1 MYLFLLY
8 SSDGA
13 CRHIGAA
20 LIELED
26 TLRQNEV
33 VTCTGEKCVWKRR
46 KRTHN
51 EASNLEDM
59 TFTKPEIGK
68 KKKKAVKPSTRNYDP
83 RPKAAVN
90 NENLVEQFRELLIN
104 KVPSVVGLHLLP
116 DPGLNE
122 ATEAIEEITE
132 QNIATDPPLP
142 SDNPSIKEQPFHLG
156 CISPFRNHP
165 PSVDE
170 IKQKA
175 QGIKRK
181 LNFTEDEINFIEK
194 KTKLQSQESDWFL
207 YRKGRVTASKCK
219 RVASLKPTT
228 SPSKTMK
235 ELLVNNSHQS
245 TAMLQ
250 ELQNEDSIAEA
261 FINKLDSEGK
271 KGVFITKC
279 GFFIS
284 KTHGFLGASPDGVI
298 TDEEESTPGVVEFKY
313 IQVKPGE
320 TLTDV
325 LLRQHI
331 CLKVQH
337 NNTVIIQLNK
347 NHKYYFQLYQQMFV
361 TEYHWGVLIA
371 QGTDGGLFYEKV
383 KFTEEFWSP
392 ILKNIEL
399 FFDTFLVYELAYP
412 RVQLGLER
420 VAF

>member
-1 MYLFLLY
+1 M
-8 SSDGA
+8 
-13 CRHIGAA
+13 
-20 LIELED
+20 IELED
-26 TLRQNEV
+26 TLRQNAV
-33 VTCTGEKCVWKRR
+33 VTCTSEKCVWKRR
-46 KRTHN
+46 KRAHN
-51 EASNLEDM
+51 EACNLEDM

-68 KKKKAVKPSTRNYDP
+68 IKKKAVKPSTRNYDP

-90 NENLVEQFRELLIN
+90 NEILVEQFRGLLIN
-104 KVPSVVGLHLLP
+104 TVPSAVGLHLLP
-116 DPGLNE
+116 DPVLNE
-122 ATEAIEEITE
+122 ATEAPEEITE
-132 QNIATDPPLP
+132 QNYASDLPLT
-142 SDNPSIKEQPFHLG
+142 SDNISPSGQEQPFYLG
-156 CISPFRNHP
+156 CTSPFKNHP

-181 LNFTEDEINFIEK
+181 LNFTEDEINLIEK
-194 KTKLQSQESDWFL
+194 KTRLQSQESDWFL
-207 YRKGRVTASKCK
+207 YRKGRITASKCK

-235 ELLVNNSHQS
+235 ELLVNNTPQS

-250 ELQNEDSIAEA
+250 GLQNEDSIAEA
-261 FINKLDSEGK
+261 FINKLNTEGK
-271 KGVFITKC
+271 KVSITKC

-284 KTHGFLGASPDGVI
+284 KTHGFLGASPDGII
-298 TDEEESTPGVVEFKY
+298 TDQEESTPGVVELKY

-331 CLKVQH
+331 CFKVQH
-337 NNTVIIQLNK
+337 NDTVIIQLNR

-392 ILKNIEL
+392 ILKKIEY

-420 VAF
+420 FAF

>member
-1 MYLFLLY
+1 MHLLSLY

-90 NENLVEQFRELLIN
+90 NENLVEQFRGLLIN
-104 KVPSVVGLHLLP
+104 KVPSAVGLHLLP
-116 DPGLNE
+116 DPGLSE

-132 QNIATDPPLP
+132 QNNASDPPLP

-156 CISPFRNHP
+156 STSPFRNHP
-165 PSVDE
+165 RSVDE

-228 SPSKTMK
+228 SPSKTMR
-235 ELLVNNSHQS
+235 ELLVNNTPQS

-250 ELQNEDSIAEA
+250 GLQNEDSIAEA
-261 FINKLDSEGK
+261 FINKLGSEGNT
-271 KGVFITKC
+271 GVSITKC

-284 KTHGFLGASPDGVI
+284 KTHGF
-298 TDEEESTPGVVEFKY
+298 
-313 IQVKPGE
+313 
-320 TLTDV
+320 
-325 LLRQHI
+325 
-331 CLKVQH
+331 
-337 NNTVIIQLNK
+337 
-347 NHKYYFQLYQQMFV
+347 
-361 TEYHWGVLIA
+361 
-371 QGTDGGLFYEKV
+371 
-383 KFTEEFWSP
+383 
-392 ILKNIEL
+392 
-399 FFDTFLVYELAYP
+399 
-412 RVQLGLER
+412 
-420 VAF
+420 

>member
-1 MYLFLLY
+1 MGLIFYYYFYAIVKHPAPSFTY

-26 TLRQNEV
+26 TLRHNEV

-104 KVPSVVGLHLLP
+104 KVPSAVGLHLLP

-122 ATEAIEEITE
+122 ATEAIEEIT
-132 QNIATDPPLP
+132 QQTIATDPPLP
-142 SDNPSIKEQPFHLG
+142 SDNPSIKEQPFHFG

-175 QGIKRK
+175 KGIKRK
-181 LNFTEDEINFIEK
+181 LNFNEDEINFIEK

-235 ELLVNNSHQS
+235 ELLVNNTPPIHCNA
-245 TAMLQ
+245 TRT
-250 ELQNEDSIAEA
+250 
-261 FINKLDSEGK
+261 
-271 KGVFITKC
+271 TK
-279 GFFIS
+279 
-284 KTHGFLGASPDGVI
+284 
-298 TDEEESTPGVVEFKY
+298 
-313 IQVKPGE
+313 
-320 TLTDV
+320 
-325 LLRQHI
+325 
-331 CLKVQH
+331 
-337 NNTVIIQLNK
+337 
-347 NHKYYFQLYQQMFV
+347 
-361 TEYHWGVLIA
+361 
-371 QGTDGGLFYEKV
+371 
-383 KFTEEFWSP
+383 
-392 ILKNIEL
+392 
-399 FFDTFLVYELAYP
+399 
-412 RVQLGLER
+412 
-420 VAF
+420 